1 MKIYPYFCSR
11 KTGFMD
17 FIIMK
22 KLSVSLISYLNSRP
36 FLYGL
41 EHSPVKDEIRI
52 FLDIPAKTA
61 AKLAAGQVDI
71 GLIPVGALSD
81 LKDYHIVSNFC
92 IGADGQVRT
101 TVLASEVPLE
111 EIETVIL
118 DYQSRSSVLLTR
130 VMSHFYWKKTFKWE
144 NSCANFEKKLIS
156 GKTAGVVIGD
166 RVFAIEKKYPY
177 IYDLAEEWKNFTG
190 LPFVYA
196 VWVAAAP
203 IPADFLGKFNEALV
217 YGIRN
222 FQEVEK
228 SEMSRYPEV
237 DIFDYFTRNISYDFD
252 ERKKEGMR
260 KFLEMA
266 DQLKFSVSSPLVKGE
281 IKGD

>member
-1 MKIYPYFCSR
+1 MN
-11 KTGFMD
+11 
-17 FIIMK
+17 

-41 EHSPVKDEIRI
+41 EHSPINDEIRI

-61 AKLAAGQVDI
+61 AKLAAGKVDI

-81 LKDYHIVSNFC
+81 LKDYNIVSDFC

-101 TVLASEVPLE
+101 TILASEVPLE
-111 EIETVIL
+111 EIDTIIL

-130 VMSHFYWKKTFKWE
+130 ILSFFFWKRAFKWE
-144 NSCANFEKKLIS
+144 NSCASFEKTRIS

-196 VWVAAAP
+196 VWVAASP
-203 IPADFLGKFNEALV
+203 IPESFLSRFNEALAF
-217 YGIRN
+217 GIRN
-222 FQEVEK
+222 IQEVEK
-228 SEMSRYPEV
+228 NEMSRYPEV
-237 DIFDYFTRNISYDFD
+237 KIYDYFTRNISYDFD

-260 KFLEMA
+260 KFLELA
-266 DQLKFSVSSPLVKGE
+266 EICPPWRKGN
-281 IKGD
+281 

>member
-1 MKIYPYFCSR
+1 
-11 KTGFMD
+11 
-17 FIIMK
+17 MK
-22 KLSVSLISYLNSRP
+22 KLRVSLISYLNSRP

-41 EHSPVKDEIRI
+41 EHSPVHDGIRI

-61 AKLAAGQVDI
+61 AKLAAGRVDI

-81 LKDYHIVSNFC
+81 LKDYQIVSNFC
-92 IGADGQVRT
+92 IGAVGQVRT
-101 TVLASEVPLE
+101 TVLASEVPME

-130 VMSHFYWKKTFKWE
+130 IMSHFFWKRAFKWE
-144 NSCANFEKKLIS
+144 NSSAGFEKKRIS

-166 RVFAIEKKYPY
+166 RVFYVEKKYPY

-196 VWVAAAP
+196 VWVAATP
-203 IPADFLGKFNEALV
+203 IPDSFLDKFNEALAF
-217 YGIRN
+217 GISN
-222 FQEVEK
+222 IVEVEK
-228 SEMSRYPEV
+228 SEETHYPEV
-237 DIFDYFTRNISYDFD
+237 DLYDYFTRNISYIFD

-260 KFLEMA
+260 KFLELA
-266 DQLKFSVSSPLVKGE
+266 GQLKDLE
-281 IKGD
+281 